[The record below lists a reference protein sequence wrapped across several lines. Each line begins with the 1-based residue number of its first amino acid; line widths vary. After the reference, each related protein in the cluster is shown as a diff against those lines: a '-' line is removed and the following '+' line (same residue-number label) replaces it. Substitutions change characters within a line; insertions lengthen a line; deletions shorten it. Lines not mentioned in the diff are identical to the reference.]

1 MSLFSDLQDYL
12 DTARVSR
19 SSGDLRSSTAA
30 FVREIGFDY
39 FALLHHVD
47 FTAPPPTAIRLGN
60 YPSVWREIMQERRY
74 YGDDPVLTACQGA
87 VSGFRWSDVE
97 TLLDLTPRQREIRA
111 AGAEAGLG
119 DGFTVPLHLPGD
131 FDASCSFGLI
141 GLRAPP
147 VWAFPAAQYVACF
160 AFEQARR
167 LTSAE
172 LREAHAIGAEPAGTP
187 RLTQRQLDCL
197 VLAARGKSASVTAE
211 LLGIS
216 TDTVYEHLAE
226 AKRRYGV
233 ATVQQLMVRALHDSQ
248 IVFADVL

>member
-1 MSLFSDLQDYL
+1 MGLFSDLQDYL
-12 DTARVSR
+12 DTARHTR
-19 SSGDLRSSTAA
+19 SSGDLRSATAA

-47 FTAPPPTAIRLGN
+47 FAAPPPTAIRLGN
-60 YPSVWREIMQERRY
+60 YPSVWREIMEERRY
-74 YGDDPVLTACQGA
+74 YGDDPVLSACQGA
-87 VSGFRWSDVE
+87 VSGFRWSELESV
-97 TLLDLTPRQREIRA
+97 LDLTPRQREIRA

-141 GLRAPP
+141 GPRAAP

-167 LTSAE
+167 LN
-172 LREAHAIGAEPAGTP
+172 AIEQRPTRRAEPAPGAP

-197 VLAARGKSASVTAE
+197 VLAARGKSASVTGA

-216 TDTVYEHLAE
+216 PETVYEHLAE

-233 ATVQQLMVRALHDSQ
+233 ATVQQLTVRALHDSQ
-248 IVFADVL
+248 IMFADVL

>member
-1 MSLFSDLQDYL
+1 MGLFSDLQDYL
-12 DTARVSR
+12 DAARHAG
-19 SSGDLRSSTAA
+19 SSGDLRSATAA

-87 VSGFRWSDVE
+87 VSGFRWSELERV
-97 TLLDLTPRQREIRA
+97 LALTPRQREIRS

-131 FDASCSFGLI
+131 FDASCSFGLL
-141 GLRAPP
+141 GARAAP

-167 LTSAE
+167 LNAAE
-172 LREAHAIGAEPAGTP
+172 QPRQARRAEPAPGAP

-197 VLAARGKSASVTAE
+197 VLAARGKSAPVSAE

-216 TDTVYEHLAE
+216 ADTVYEHLAE

-233 ATVQQLMVRALHDSQ
+233 ATLQQLMIRALHDSQ